1 MEQAPF
7 KVEDELMQ
15 PRITNLDG
23 SRELIS
29 GMVSVVI
36 PTYNQAGF
44 VRETIDSVLAQDYPK
59 LQIIVTDDGSTD
71 DTAQIIREY
80 ALQYPDKVVAVVNE
94 KNTGIPA
101 NFNRGFR
108 QVKGEYIAWLGGD
121 DLMLPGKISKQVRL
135 MQQRPDAVGCCHD
148 AEVFQSHDGQ
158 VIGLFSEL
166 KNGRREFREG
176 GVELWFAPNYF
187 MLPSTVM
194 IRSAASPQHGFDE
207 RLKYTNDWLF
217 DVEVFRQG
225 KCVPLN
231 EVLVRY
237 RRHEGN
243 ITDSS
248 GLRATGHEEIM
259 IALAIVESRYP
270 ELYRYVNKR
279 RKLTYLSL
287 AIKSFR
293 GGDLPRTQKYLL
305 VAIRNGLILRGML
318 VLVALKLFGRYIL
331 SQMSSG
337 NYDKSPA
344 FVKLTRIFWRV

>member
-1 MEQAPF
+1 MELEQAI
-7 KVEDELMQ
+7 KS
-15 PRITNLDG
+15 G
-23 SRELIS
+23 ASREYIS
-29 GMVSVVI
+29 GLVSVVI

-44 VRETIDSVLAQDYPK
+44 VKETFDSVLTQDYPN
-59 LQIIVTDDGSTD
+59 LQIIITDDGSTD
-71 DTAQIIREY
+71 GTVAIIKQY
-80 ALQYPDKVVAVVNE
+80 AEQHPDKIVPIFTDR
-94 KNTGIPA
+94 NTGIPA

-121 DLMLPGKISKQVRL
+121 DLMLPGKISKQVKL
-135 MQQRPDAVGCCHD
+135 LQQRPDAVGCCHD

-194 IRSAASPQHGFDE
+194 IRSVAAPLHGFEE
-207 RLKYTNDWLF
+207 RLKYVNDWLF
-217 DVEVFRQG
+217 DIEVFRLG

-231 EVLVRY
+231 EVLGKY
-237 RRHEGN
+237 RRHESN
-243 ITDSS
+243 TTSSS
-248 GLRATGHEEIM
+248 GLRTTGHEEMM
-259 IALAIVESRYP
+259 IALTIIESRYP
-270 ELYRYVNKR
+270 ELYGYVNKR
-279 RKLTYLSL
+279 RKLMYLSL
-287 AIKSFR
+287 AVKSFR
-293 GGDLPRTQKYLL
+293 GGDLPRAQRYLL
-305 VAIRNGLILRGML
+305 VAIHNGLVFRGMF